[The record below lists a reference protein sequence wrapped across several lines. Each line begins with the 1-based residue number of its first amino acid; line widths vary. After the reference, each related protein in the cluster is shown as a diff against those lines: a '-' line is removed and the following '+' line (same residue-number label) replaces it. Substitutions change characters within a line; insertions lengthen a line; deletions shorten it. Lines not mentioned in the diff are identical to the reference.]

1 MWKIFKKKS
10 SQESKAEA
18 KDQAAEKKESLSP
31 IVKSEP
37 LKAATKAKTSRA
49 YAIFLKP
56 LVSEKNSIA
65 ASRGI
70 YVFMVRRSANK
81 IEVAKA
87 FRALYNV
94 KPLSVRVMIAP
105 EKKKKRGRVVGVR
118 GEWKKAVIRVPKG
131 VKVDIFA
138 GV

>member
-1 MWKIFKKKS
+1 MWKIFNKKS
-10 SQESKAEA
+10 SQESPAKA
-18 KDQAAEKKESLSP
+18 KVAEKKETPVSTS
-31 IVKSEP
+31 KS
-37 LKAATKAKTSRA
+37 KASRA
-49 YAIFLKP
+49 HAIFLKP

-65 ASRGI
+65 AAGGS
-70 YVFMVRRSANK
+70 YAFAVQRSANK

-94 KPLSVRVMIAP
+94 KPSSVRMMIMPA
-105 EKKKKRGRVVGVR
+105 KQKRYGRISGVR

-131 VKVDIFA
+131 AKVDIYA